1 MSTIKFYSKQEV
13 NELKTLLH
21 LQGLELRQA
30 LENFSVKN
38 KRNVLAA
45 QSKFYYLKKTN
56 NTIVE
61 KPVVSKSSKD
71 SNNFNFIM
79 GKNQIEIPIK
89 SIEISENKLILKY

>member
-1 MSTIKFYSKQEV
+1 MSSIKFYSKQEV
-13 NELKTLLH
+13 NELKALLH
-21 LQGLELRQA
+21 LQGLELRKA
-30 LENFSVKN
+30 LEIFSVKN

-61 KPVVSKSSKD
+61 KPVVMNEK
-71 SNNFNFIM
+71 NNFNFVM